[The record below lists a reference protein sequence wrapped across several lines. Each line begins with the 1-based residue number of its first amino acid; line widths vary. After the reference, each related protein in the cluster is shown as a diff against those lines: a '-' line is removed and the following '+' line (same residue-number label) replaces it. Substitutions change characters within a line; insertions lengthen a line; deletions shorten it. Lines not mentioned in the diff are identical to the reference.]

1 MNGYP
6 QWKLGFRPGRKW
18 KMEKQQ
24 EREKESWRGRKKKG
38 WKTMLGKKGNEKR
51 EDAAED
57 GKQRSP
63 EGQKKRERRE

>member
-1 MNGYP
+1 
-6 QWKLGFRPGRKW
+6 
-18 KMEKQQ
+18 
-24 EREKESWRGRKKKG
+24 
-38 WKTMLGKKGNEKR
+38 MLGKKGNEKR